1 MVAIDVFEGTI
12 EALSF
17 TLTSLVDEGDEIVV
31 VGVYSPMT
39 TQVMTPKEKAQQ
51 MMDWIVHSHQGD
63 NVYK

>member
-1 MVAIDVFEGTI
+1 MVAIDVFESTI

-39 TQVMTPKEKAQQ
+39 TQVMAPKEKAQQ
-51 MMDWIVHSHQGD
+51 MMDWIVRSHQGD